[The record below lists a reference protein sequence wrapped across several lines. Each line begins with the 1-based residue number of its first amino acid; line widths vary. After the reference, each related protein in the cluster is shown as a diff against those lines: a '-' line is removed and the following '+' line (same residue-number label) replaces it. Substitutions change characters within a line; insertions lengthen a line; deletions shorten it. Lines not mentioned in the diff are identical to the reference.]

1 MNPDLSQLH
10 DIHLPA
16 SVSWWPLALGW
27 WLLLALL
34 VVMLLVGFG
43 FYRRY
48 QRQRW
53 RREALALLR
62 QLQQQS
68 LTPKALV
75 VEYSQLLR
83 RVAISRFPRTEV
95 AALTGEQWLVFLD
108 QQMKV
113 PGFQQQGRMLITAP
127 YSATVEGDLDE
138 LSALCER
145 WIVGVT

>member
-68 LTPKALV
+68 LTPKMLV

>member
-34 VVMLLVGFG
+34 VVILLVGYG

-68 LTPKALV
+68 LTPKMLV

>member
-10 DIHLPA
+10 DIHLPT
-16 SVSWWPLALGW
+16 SVAWWPLALGW

-34 VVMLLVGFG
+34 VIALLLGYG

-48 QRQRW
+48 RQQRW

-68 LTPKALV
+68 LTPQALV

-83 RVAISRFPRTEV
+83 RVAISRFPRAEV

-127 YSATVEGDLDE
+127 YSATVEGDLGA

-145 WIVGVT
+145 WIAGVA

>member
-10 DIHLPA
+10 DIHLPT
-16 SVSWWPLALGW
+16 SVSWWPLAPGW

-34 VVMLLVGFG
+34 LVVLLLGYG

-53 RREALALLR
+53 RREALMLLR

-68 LTPKALV
+68 LTPKMLV

-113 PGFQQQGRMLITAP
+113 PGFQRQGRMLITAP
-127 YSATVEGDLDE
+127 YSATVKGDLEE

-145 WIVGVT
+145 WIVGVA